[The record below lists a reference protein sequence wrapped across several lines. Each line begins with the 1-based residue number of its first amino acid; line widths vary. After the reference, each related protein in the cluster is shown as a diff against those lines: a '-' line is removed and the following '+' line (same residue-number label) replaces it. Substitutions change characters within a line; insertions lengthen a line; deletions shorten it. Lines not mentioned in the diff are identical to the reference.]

1 MCIYKCMYCMHIYLN
16 IYYIYIY
23 ITFLLCCFNVISTL
37 FYFISFV
44 YFYICRFALLH
55 IYSKKQYIIS
65 DELVG
70 FKSLYLWPY
79 RYMLVEEVFLSFMKP
94 GKQTNIRC
102 CTPARWPPING
113 LMMGNTSVLSP
124 KSGVVS
130 LLQTGRGPF
139 CVVQP
144 LWSDIP

>member
-16 IYYIYIY
+16 IYIY

-70 FKSLYLWPY
+70 FKSLYL
-79 RYMLVEEVFLSFMKP
+79 
-94 GKQTNIRC
+94 
-102 CTPARWPPING
+102 
-113 LMMGNTSVLSP
+113 
-124 KSGVVS
+124 
-130 LLQTGRGPF
+130 
-139 CVVQP
+139 
-144 LWSDIP
+144 